1 MALFVSRLKMN
12 HQELSP
18 TQQCTEDT
26 QDALTTLLIENNVAV
41 FAYYDADKN
50 LVSCEGS
57 SHLKSICLLV
67 PKRLGEIKDV
77 FYDELPHRVSLE
89 RLVGHMCILTKQ
101 ADAEKPFMLCIISEV
116 NSLSKIMH
124 DLPVGVLYLDKHLN
138 AVFVNAKCADLM
150 KTDIEHLMG
159 RQWTSFIPDD
169 AIKQCHLHI
178 SDKGR
183 CRTPF
188 KYQIKFVSPLGK
200 KYVYQLHFIAYFDYR
215 DNFISAA
222 LTLNDVTFESQV
234 TSQLKYRADH
244 DELTELLNRK
254 AFIER
259 AEGLS
264 EKSLHYALFV
274 FIDLDK
280 FKEINDNH
288 GHSYGDQV
296 LRLVARN
303 ILETTSDTDLV
314 ARLGGDEFAICMPNI
329 TSELAVRQAA
339 KRIVESI
346 NVVMRV
352 NAKKLQISAS
362 IGLAWTPAI
371 EFENGQSIS
380 QKVHSLIAASDQGMY
395 EVKWGYTKA
404 DKFKIYDDSLRNRRL
419 LVKNRKDEL
428 CDALQEKHLCC
439 HFQPIYTSCGHV
451 SSVEALARFQPPLKY
466 FNSVD
471 EIINFSKELGVGETF
486 FREALQSAVVG
497 FARLLHYSPGILLN
511 LNVDVSQLESPVFV
525 ETISD
530 LCNYNSVPF
539 KNVRIEITE
548 NVLEQSTSII
558 KLHLKNLISRG
569 FTISMDDF
577 GIGYSSFKRLLD
589 YDFHELKID
598 RFFVDNLSRDEKFEK
613 MFKAIV
619 AVGQSF
625 NLEILAEGIETLQQY
640 NHCKEMGAEL
650 FQGYFLSKPLPIND
664 LIPRLINTEER
675 QLSSE

>member
-1 MALFVSRLKMN
+1 MN
-12 HQELSP
+12 HQSLSP
-18 TQQCTEDT
+18 TQQSTEDT
-26 QDALTTLLIENNVAV
+26 QHALSSLLIENNIAV
-41 FAYYDADKN
+41 FAYYDGDKN

-57 SHLKSICLLV
+57 THLKSICLLV
-67 PKRLGEIKDV
+67 PKRLDEIKDV

-101 ADAEKPFMLCIISEV
+101 ADSEKPFVLCIISEV

-178 SDKGR
+178 SDKSR

-200 KYVYQLHFIAYFDYR
+200 KFVYQLHFIAYFDYR

-222 LTLNDVTFESQV
+222 LTLNDVTLESQV
-234 TSQLKYRADH
+234 TSQLKYRAEH

-259 AEGLS
+259 AERLS
-264 EKSLHYALFV
+264 EKSLQYALFV

-296 LRLVARN
+296 LRLVARK
-303 ILETTSDTDLV
+303 ILETTSDTDFV

-329 TSELAVRQAA
+329 TSEFAVRKAA
-339 KRIVESI
+339 KKIVESI
-346 NVVMRV
+346 NVLMQV
-352 NAKKLQISAS
+352 NGKRLQISAS

-371 EFENGQSIS
+371 EFENGQSKS
-380 QKVHSLIAASDQGMY
+380 EKVHSLIAASDQGMY
-395 EVKWGYTKA
+395 EVKWGYTNA

-428 CDALQEKHLCC
+428 CEALQEKRLCC

-451 SSVEALARFQPPLKY
+451 SSVEALARFQPPLQY
-466 FNSVD
+466 FNGVD
-471 EIINFSKELGVGETF
+471 EIIEFSKELGVGETF
-486 FREALQSAVVG
+486 FREALQSAVEG
-497 FARLLHYSPGILLN
+497 FARLLHHSPSILLN
-511 LNVDVSQLESPVFV
+511 LNVDVTQLESPVFV

-589 YDFHELKID
+589 YDFNELKID
-598 RFFVDNLSRDEKFEK
+598 RFFVDNLSSAEKFEK
-613 MFKAIV
+613 MFNAIV

-625 NLEILAEGIETLQQY
+625 NLQILAEGIETQDQY
-640 NHCKEMGAEL
+640 DHCKRMGAQL

-664 LIPRLINTEER
+664 LIPRLSNSKER
-675 QLSSE
+675 ELISE